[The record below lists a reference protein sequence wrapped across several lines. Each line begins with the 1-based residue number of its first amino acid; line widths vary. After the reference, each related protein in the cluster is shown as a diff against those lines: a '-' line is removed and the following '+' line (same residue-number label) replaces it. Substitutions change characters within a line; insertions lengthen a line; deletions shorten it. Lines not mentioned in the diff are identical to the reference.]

1 MKKVA
6 ISIGADPPQP
16 FLLHCTAQLGSE
28 GIWIGG
34 GEVIRRVKEKEMV
47 VERVAELA
55 VIRICRPEME
65 RVKG

>member
-1 MKKVA
+1 MKKDA

-16 FLLHCTAQLGSE
+16 CLLHCTAQHGSE

-34 GEVIRRVKEKEMV
+34 GEVIRRVKEKEIV

-55 VIRICRPEME
+55 VIRIWRPEW
-65 RVKG
+65 RG